1 MDFLSCFT
9 LYGDTKTGNN
19 VLILNSISMRGRAV
33 AHIKTD
39 GYKEVYTYFDNDK
52 GGEDTF
58 LKFKEELAG
67 VNVVACNGVYE
78 GFKDFN
84 EFLVRSGRQ

>member
-1 MDFLSCFT
+1 
-9 LYGDTKTGNN
+9 LYGDSKTGNN
-19 VLILNSISMRGRAV
+19 VLILNSISMRSRAL
-33 AHIKTD
+33 AHIKAE

-58 LKFKEELAG
+58 LKFKDGLEG
-67 VNVVACNGVYE
+67 VNVVACNGLYE

-84 EFLVRSGRQ
+84 EFLVKMSITDCNH